1 MGDED
6 KQFEASHQK
15 LQKARK
21 EGQVVKSKDF
31 STALALIVMFAAI
44 YALGPFIWGQ
54 ISLLY
59 SKLYEQIPN
68 AHLEEIGYMYI
79 LTSTLIP
86 TFLIILPILI
96 LAGFMGI
103 LGDLIQVGPLFTI
116 TPLIPKP
123 DKLNPTKYFKN
134 LISPKTLFELVKNIA
149 KVVILGFIGWVVY
162 MEHFPAILMLAGVD
176 NQFATLIAFGKLIVD
191 FIIKAGIAFLII
203 AAADYGVTKWKFMH
217 DQKMSFKEVKDE
229 YKNSE
234 GDPHVKAALRQK
246 RQQLLQRSM
255 MDMVPEADFVV
266 TNPIHIACALKYD
279 AETME
284 SPKLLAKGT
293 ELFAKKIKE
302 IASEHN
308 IPVIENPPVARA
320 IFRMV
325 EINQEVPPDL
335 YKAVAEILIFVYNLK
350 KKTPEAV
357 QKTVQQAKTENQNP
371 AKAPESNINPARNT
385 DITNKTNQNLRPPS
399 V

>member
-31 STALALIVMFAAI
+31 STALALIVMFSAI

-54 ISLLY
+54 IAHLY
-59 SKLYEQIPN
+59 SNLYEQIPN
-68 AHLEEIGYMYI
+68 ANLEKIGYMYI
-79 LTSTLIP
+79 LSSTLIP

-134 LISPKTLFELVKNIA
+134 LVSPKTLFELVKNIA
-149 KVVILGFIGWVVY
+149 KVVILGLIGWFVY
-162 MEHFPAILMLAGVD
+162 MEHFPEILMLAGVE

-191 FIIKAGIAFLII
+191 FVIKAGIAFLII
-203 AAADYGVTKWKFMH
+203 AAADYGVTKWKFMQ

-246 RQQLLQRSM
+246 RQQLLQKSM

-302 IASEHN
+302 IAQEHN

-325 EINQEVPPDL
+325 EINHEVPPDL

-350 KKTPEAV
+350 KKTPDALK
-357 QKTVQQAKTENQNP
+357 QKTAEGAPNINP
-371 AKAPESNINPARNT
+371 GSQRSNINTNIKPNINPGNNRNT
-385 DITNKTNQNLRPPS
+385 NINPPS
-399 V
+399 I